1 MTDELRIQ
9 ALQASL
15 DQANMQII
23 EQREVI
29 EQALEALEQVTR
41 HFTRTPSTLADTE
54 ARGKAHKTIDAL
66 REVLGSEE

>member
-9 ALQASL
+9 ALQAAL

-41 HFTRTPSTLADTE
+41 HFTRSPSTLADTE
-54 ARGKAHKTIDAL
+54 ARIKAHKAITAL

>member
-9 ALQASL
+9 ALQAAL

-23 EQREVI
+23 EQNEAMRMALA
-29 EQALEALEQVTR
+29 ALEACR
-41 HFTRTPSTLADTE
+41 WH
-54 ARGKAHKTIDAL
+54 KAIEAL